1 MDAALLVAAIV
12 FIAPMCFTP
21 GPNNVLCAAHGAKY
35 GVRATLPLTL
45 GMALGWSALGIMIGL
60 ATDLLEQEQVLLRT
74 LEAIGAFYIAY
85 IGLHVM
91 RSDGVGEADLEGRLG
106 FRTGVALQFV
116 NGKAWIHFLVLM
128 AGFGS
133 VFGQGAMA
141 KIALVGL
148 NLSFGYPAVLTW
160 TVLGAQLRRLFA
172 SDTAG
177 RRLNATLGAL
187 LVGVAAWLLMT
198 ALL

>member
-133 VFGQGAMA
+133 VFGQGSMA
-141 KIALVGL
+141 KVALVGL

>member
-1 MDAALLVAAIV
+1 MDTTLLLAAIV

-35 GVRATLPLTL
+35 GVRATLPLTA
-45 GMALGWSALGIMIGL
+45 GMALGWSVLGVMVGL
-60 ATDLLEQEQVLLRT
+60 ATDLLEQQQVLLRA
-74 LEAIGAFYIAY
+74 LEAIGALYIAW

-106 FRTGVALQFV
+106 FRTGAALQFV

-133 VFGQGAMA
+133 VFGDGAMA
-141 KIALVGL
+141 KVALVGL

-172 SDTAG
+172 SEVAG
-177 RRLNATLGAL
+177 RRLNAALGAL
-187 LVGVAAWLLMT
+187 LIGVAVWLLWT
-198 ALL
+198 ALG

>member
-45 GMALGWSALGIMIGL
+45 GMALGWSALGIVIGL

-106 FRTGVALQFV
+106 FRTGMALQFV

-141 KIALVGL
+141 KVALVGL

>member
-45 GMALGWSALGIMIGL
+45 GMALGWSALGIVIGL

-141 KIALVGL
+141 KVALVGL

>member
-45 GMALGWSALGIMIGL
+45 GMALGWSALGIVIGL

-133 VFGQGAMA
+133 VFGQGTMA
-141 KIALVGL
+141 KVALVGL

>member
-45 GMALGWSALGIMIGL
+45 GMALGWSALGIVIGL

-133 VFGQGAMA
+133 VFGQGSMA
-141 KIALVGL
+141 KVALVGL

>member
-45 GMALGWSALGIMIGL
+45 GMALGWSALGIVIGL

-106 FRTGVALQFV
+106 FRTGMALQFV

-133 VFGQGAMA
+133 VFGQGTMA
-141 KIALVGL
+141 KVALVGL

>member
-160 TVLGAQLRRLFA
+160 TMLGAQLRRLFA